1 MHHQTARIDAI
12 DRHNSSSSFI
22 KLIRLSFHHTLCHSL
37 SPSLS
42 LSFPSILSLIL
53 LLALTYTFTRSF
65 LLTLNSNSR
74 NRVLTATRSQ
84 QYEHHGHRKY
94 EPDNHDTRG
103 ICERSVIFL
112 TDTEHNQ
119 PDNVDTY
126 IHVHALCRVYVSFSS
141 VIFVFI
147 ARSVCLFV
155 SFFHTS
161 VYCSLCLSLPFVCL
175 SVCPCLTVCISPSS
189 LLSNPFRARPLCE
202 TTPLGHT
209 GVDE

>member
-74 NRVLTATRSQ
+74 NRVSLAATRSRTSRSPEIRTWQ
-84 QYEHHGHRKY
+84 SRHTKNMRKIGNIFDRYRTQSNGHVY
-94 EPDNHDTRG
+94 TRS
-103 ICERSVIFL
+103 RTMSR
-112 TDTEHNQ
+112 
-119 PDNVDTY
+119 
-126 IHVHALCRVYVSFSS
+126 LCPFSS

-175 SVCPCLTVCISPSS
+175 SICPCLTVCISPSS